1 MLVTIICLHLGFIR
15 CGQYRTSWVKI
26 HVSVVDKQ
34 AHSCH
39 MHMVS
44 KDDVFGDVVTQQ
56 AHVDAG
62 CIMWT
67 VKIAHG
73 YFLWQSPPSPEHIR
87 WLLLDPEERKVMKWG
102 VLTPRFISPGWDIM
116 QRSREHLPS
125 AKLVRLRWERRME
138 EQSKADKTCY
148 SLVVSFSPE
157 QHSFRLDQSQQ
168 CKILRPSWQV
178 KRESKNEDVFF
189 FYVLNLTSF

>member
-1 MLVTIICLHLGFIR
+1 MCQLTTNKLTAVIC
-15 CGQYRTSWVKI
+15 TWWAKT
-26 HVSVVDKQ
+26 
-34 AHSCH
+34 
-39 MHMVS
+39 
-44 KDDVFGDVVTQQ
+44 DVFGDVVTQQ

-189 FYVLNLTSF
+189 FYLINLTSF